1 MKNILLPLV
10 VLFTGCLVY
19 EQPTYPTLDGSYI
32 LSSVNID
39 SDFNLNDTTYSDQ
52 TTVITFNPSTPLDT
66 LKVKKTKI
74 HISGNRMS
82 LNENYDIEYP
92 IEVVPDLIS
101 GWWSTL
107 VVYFNDDL
115 HRSYNIPPIGLSEIG
130 GDGVQYL
137 VLSYK
142 QRLDSTGET
151 IFYELTFNRQGP

>member
-1 MKNILLPLV
+1 MKKILLPLV
-10 VLFTGCLVY
+10 VLFSGCLVY

-32 LSSVNID
+32 LSSVTID
-39 SDFNLNDTTYSDQ
+39 SDINSNDTTYSDE

-82 LNENYDIEYP
+82 LNENYDVEYP
-92 IEVVPDLIS
+92 IDVVPDLIS

-107 VVYFNDDL
+107 VVYFNDDSY
-115 HRSYNIPPIGLSEIG
+115 RSYNIPPVDLSEIG

-137 VLSYK
+137 ILSYK